1 MPSKTQTQPPAEP
14 ELHEHDTPAAIIER
28 RVTHTETSLLFS
40 EDTTFEEWQSAYAFY
55 DRLHERGKWWLGDAI
70 KWAEGHF
77 PDRYTQAIEITGLSY
92 SRLTTICSVCC
103 KIEPSRRRKE
113 LPFSFHEAVAYI
125 PYQKGDYLLDR
136 AIKEHW
142 SKDELSDAVARSQ
155 GEPTRAER
163 AAAKTSGKSSKTAA
177 KIAAS
182 GKQPEL
188 AQMSEQLPP
197 NSYVWNGY
205 QILTAFG
212 HLYTGTEIIPESE
225 EDEVARS
232 FNFANVADMA
242 TALEHRGLI
251 LRSDTP
257 PEAPAP
263 SPDAA
268 KTQEAPTPPSV
279 LPMPPATAQAP
290 APAQI
295 EPDQHLAEQRCA
307 SALNILAESIKAVDW
322 SLITPLR
329 RKTWLKNLIV
339 VDELIDLLQK
349 P

>member
-1 MPSKTQTQPPAEP
+1 MSTDTQNQPTIEP
-14 ELHEHDTPAAIIER
+14 QLHEHDTPAAIIER

-163 AAAKTSGKSSKTAA
+163 AAAKGSCKSSKTAA

-182 GKQPEL
+182 GKTPEL
-188 AQMSEQLPP
+188 VLTSDEPKV
-197 NSYVWNGY
+197 YFWNGY
-205 QILTAFG
+205 PVTTQGGL
-212 HLYTGTEIIPESE
+212 LCTGLESIP
-225 EDEVARS
+225 
-232 FNFANVADMA
+232 
-242 TALEHRGLI
+242 L
-251 LRSDTP
+251 
-257 PEAPAP
+257 PEADVCAQHHGFLNAERMVKTLESPGAPPASEKP
-263 SPDAA
+263 
-268 KTQEAPTPPSV
+268 QEAPTPPPV
-279 LPMPPATAQAP
+279 LAEPVATAQAP
-290 APAQI
+290 SPAQI
-295 EPDQHLAEQRCA
+295 EPDQNLALQRCEA
-307 SALNILAESIKAVDW
+307 ALNRFLESILMVDW
-322 SLITPLR
+322 QATTPLT
-329 RKTWLKNLIV
+329 RKRWLKITEPIDNLI
-339 VDELIDLLQK
+339 DTLQK